1 MIKLCLRRFCNSES
15 RPSDV
20 VRCIMVVKCLC
31 NQPVASTAACD
42 TSSAPRSN
50 GLNLGEVSAKA
61 AVPVAA
67 GGGARTG
74 TGEVLRGEGP
84 EASKAAGLQQE

>member
-1 MIKLCLRRFCNSES
+1 ML
-15 RPSDV
+15 V
-20 VRCIMVVKCLC
+20 GCLC
-31 NQPVASTAACD
+31 NPPVASTVAWD

-84 EASKAAGLQQE
+84 EASKVAGLQQE